1 MKILIDPEL
10 SLLVEGLSDAE
21 CAEILRC
28 ILQYLK
34 RDSDIPLWRYIK
46 TKIDRDAQKYKEKCE
61 RIAACREKRLA
72 LKSKV
77 IDIDKEN
84 ENIKKIKDIDK
95 DSDSSNAFSTVEK
108 AVENFLITQQFSFDS
123 LKQIRPAFGEYLNTF
138 PKYVITRAER
148 TLREKRVG
156 QHMNAEQIMLWIEK
170 ENTFYKEKMRG

>member
-10 SLLVEGLSDAE
+10 SLLVEELSDAE

-28 ILQYLK
+28 ILQYPK

-84 ENIKKIKDIDK
+84 IKKIKDIDK

-108 AVENFLITQQFSFDS
+108 SC
-123 LKQIRPAFGEYLNTF
+123 
-138 PKYVITRAER
+138 
-148 TLREKRVG
+148 
-156 QHMNAEQIMLWIEK
+156 
-170 ENTFYKEKMRG
+170 